1 MIMMVDSGPMVLTDG
16 PESVALSDMA
26 LIEVTEL
33 VKRTRGRISRASGGN
48 RFLDLLEEGL
58 VPLERLA
65 WLAGEEFRIVDSDR
79 RSFGL
84 LSSRFPQVP
93 AGEFFLSLAQGE
105 DHAFTLLPDYAAAL
119 GWSEKD
125 LISYEPRPRAQSYP
139 AYLAQRAV
147 FGTSSEV
154 ALAMLA
160 NLEEWGSYCARTA
173 TALRTRYGLS
183 EEAVAFFSY
192 FAETPP
198 GFIEQATAVIAA
210 GLEAGEDPDAAV
222 RAADFLHAYEA
233 DFWATLA
240 EGLP

>member
-1 MIMMVDSGPMVLTDG
+1 MMVDSGPMVLTDG
-16 PESVALSDMA
+16 PEGVALSDMA

-33 VKRTRGRISRASGGN
+33 VERGRARIAASSGGN
-48 RFLDLLEEGL
+48 RFLDLLEEGA
-58 VPLERLA
+58 VPWERLA

-79 RSFGL
+79 RSFAL
-84 LSSRFPQVP
+84 LASRFAQAP

-105 DHAFTLLPDYAAAL
+105 NHAFTLLSDYASAL

-125 LISYEPRPRAQSYP
+125 LISYKPRPRAQSYP

-160 NLEEWGSYCARTA
+160 NLEEWGGYCARTA
-173 TALRTRYGLS
+173 AALRSRYELS
-183 EEAVAFFSY
+183 EASVAFFSY

-198 GFIEQATAVIAA
+198 GFVEQATSVIAA
-210 GLEAGEDPDAAV
+210 GLEAGEDPDEAV

-233 DFWATLA
+233 DFWTALA